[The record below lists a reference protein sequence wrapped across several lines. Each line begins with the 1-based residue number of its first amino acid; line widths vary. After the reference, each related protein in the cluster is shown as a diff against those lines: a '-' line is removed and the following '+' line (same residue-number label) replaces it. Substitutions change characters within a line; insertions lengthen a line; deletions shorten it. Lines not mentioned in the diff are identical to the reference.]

1 MRSLRKVVEDLD
13 YKVNVAA
20 YECMRWS
27 DISLQI
33 VQHVI
38 NERGLSI
45 ENLQQQFPY
54 LDRIDG
60 DCFHVN
66 RARTSGEY
74 VPDYRREI
82 PEEDTEMQE
91 DGLGNQLQTIEKEL
105 EDPKLL
111 DEMIKEG
118 NKVQKGYK
126 KEIVAAKKAEALKA
140 KEADME
146 QE

>member
-1 MRSLRKVVEDLD
+1 
-13 YKVNVAA
+13 
-20 YECMRWS
+20 
-27 DISLQI
+27 
-33 VQHVI
+33 
-38 NERGLSI
+38 
-45 ENLQQQFPY
+45 
-54 LDRIDG
+54 
-60 DCFHVN
+60 
-66 RARTSGEY
+66 
-74 VPDYRREI
+74 
-82 PEEDTEMQE
+82 MQE